1 MTTPRIEI
9 ELAKIEHNTRVLVGR
24 MAVRGIR
31 VTGVTKA
38 TLGSPGV
45 GAAMLRGGAV
55 GLGDSR
61 VQNLARLAELD
72 GSPSRML
79 IRSPQLSQAGQ
90 VVQTATASLNTEAAV
105 IDALDVAAAEAGRRH
120 GVILMVELGDL
131 REGITLEDVDAA
143 VGVVLGSTSLRLL
156 GLGANLACQYGVVPD
171 DVNMG
176 TLTRLVEKVEAAH
189 RIGLAVVSGGN
200 SANLEWATTT
210 DCLGRT
216 NNLRMGE
223 AILLGTEPLHRTPI
237 PGLHTDAFTLTAE
250 VIEVADKP
258 EAGEPEVLQV
268 PLREGAKANVE
279 MPRTRRL
286 VVERKDAQAQA
297 GTEAGLAFVRYAEG
311 EGSVTFLA
319 DAGFLTNGSI
329 GRHDHAALAW
339 ALVRAGRFRGRTMFS
354 GMIYAPLVMPE
365 VITGLSLLLLF
376 VWLEDLIGWPA
387 GRGVTTISI
396 AHITF
401 SMCYV
406 AVVVQSRL
414 HSFDRSIE
422 EAAMDLGCPPAR
434 TFFQITLPIIAPAVI
449 AGWLLSFTLSLD
461 DLVIASFTT
470 GPGATTLPM
479 KIYSQVRL
487 GVTPEINAVC
497 TILVGLVATGVL
509 TASLITRRQ
518 EMKRE
523 SDERMA
529 AADH

>member
-24 MAVRGIR
+24 MAVRGIG

-105 IDALDVAAAEAGRRH
+105 IAALDVAAAEAGRRH

-131 REGITLEDVDAA
+131 REGIPVEDVDAA

-216 NNLRMGE
+216 NDLRVGE

-250 VIEVADKP
+250 VIEVGDKP
-258 EAGEPEVLQV
+258 AQPWGTRAQTAFGETPD
-268 PLREGAKANVE
+268 R
-279 MPRTRRL
+279 
-286 VVERKDAQAQA
+286 A
-297 GTEAGLAFVRYAEG
+297 GTGTGTGARTGTIRQAIVALGRQDVDLDGLIPPVG
-311 EGSVTFLA
+311 VTV
-319 DAGFLTNGSI
+319 I
-329 GRHDHAALAW
+329 GMSSDHLVLNVGDHA
-339 ALVRAGRFRGRTMFS
+339 VSVGD
-354 GMIYAPLVMPE
+354 E
-365 VITGLSLLLLF
+365 
-376 VWLEDLIGWPA
+376 
-387 GRGVTTISI
+387 
-396 AHITF
+396 
-401 SMCYV
+401 
-406 AVVVQSRL
+406 
-414 HSFDRSIE
+414 
-422 EAAMDLGCPPAR
+422 
-434 TFFQITLPIIAPAVI
+434 
-449 AGWLLSFTLSLD
+449 LSFGVAYGTLLRAMTSPF
-461 DLVIASFTT
+461 VTKTERI
-470 GPGATTLPM
+470 GPRPSHSRTVEGQDRRANTRC
-479 KIYSQVRL
+479 VR
-487 GVTPEINAVC
+487 
-497 TILVGLVATGVL
+497 
-509 TASLITRRQ
+509 S
-518 EMKRE
+518 
-523 SDERMA
+523 
-529 AADH
+529 